1 LSQVA
6 ETLYNRGFISYPR
19 TETDSFVE
27 GTDLNGLIAIHTAD
41 PNWGNY
47 AQQYANQKPPLCF
60 HTSVLRL
67 NLTMPPQALE
77 REVQNTKARQEQR

>member
-1 LSQVA
+1 MISFTSRSKPHQVA

-27 GTDLNGLIAIHTAD
+27 GTYLNGLIAIHTAD

-47 AQQYANQKPPLCF
+47 AQQYVACL
-60 HTSVLRL
+60 S
-67 NLTMPPQALE
+67 
-77 REVQNTKARQEQR
+77 

>member
-1 LSQVA
+1 MMVHSTLSSTAETLFALLTLSQVA

-47 AQQYANQKPPLCF
+47 AQQYANQNLP
-60 HTSVLRL
+60 SVSTHLSCG
-67 NLTMPPQALE
+67 
-77 REVQNTKARQEQR
+77 